1 MMKLPESVTGNPASC
16 PACGSAVKRPWLSPE
31 VAGVRFNLDK
41 CCACGTAYVNPR
53 PSAESLQS
61 LYACCGHGS
70 KSLTSL
76 AAVMASEIEF
86 PNSTVD
92 ARRLVTY
99 AKGLLAPSQAG
110 QAKALDIGSGYG
122 FFSRAA
128 LEQGFQV
135 VAVNPA
141 RAENRIFQQ
150 LNGFEPIPLFFEA
163 VDFGAEKFNLV
174 ILSQVLEHLSDPLQ
188 VLVKVRK
195 LIKPEGVLAIAVPN
209 VDALLIKILRSR
221 SSFLGLPGHIIHFS
235 RQGLSALLQRA
246 GFEVNL
252 HTYVSR
258 IPYYTISNRLN
269 IHGRSRQLLNH
280 LVRVAQRPP
289 LFIADRL
296 GLGLFQNVWAL
307 PVRPDRRTLTGR
319 VRTGEG

>member
-1 MMKLPESVTGNPASC
+1 MHIHASVAPNLASC
-16 PACGSAVKRPWLSPE
+16 PACGSSVRRPWLSQE
-31 VAGVRFNLDK
+31 IAGARFNLDK
-41 CCACGTAYVNPR
+41 CGACGTGYVNPP
-53 PSAESLQS
+53 PSAASLQS
-61 LYACCGHGS
+61 FYACCGHGS
-70 KSLTSL
+70 KSLTTF
-76 AAVMASEIEF
+76 AAVMASEAEF

-99 AKGLLAPSQAG
+99 AKKLLGPFQAG
-110 QAKALDIGSGYG
+110 EAKALDIGSGYG

-128 LEQGFQV
+128 LDRGFQV

-150 LNGFEPIPLFFEA
+150 LNGVEPIPLFFEA
-163 VDFGAEKFNLV
+163 VDFGTEKFDLV
-174 ILSQVLEHLSDPLQ
+174 ILSQVLEHLLDPFQ
-188 VLVKVRK
+188 VLVKVRN

-209 VDALLIKILRSR
+209 VDAILIKILKSR

-235 RQGLSALLQRA
+235 RQGLSALLRRA

-258 IPYYTISNRLN
+258 IPYFSISNRLN
-269 IHGRSRQLLNH
+269 IQGRSRQLVNY
-280 LVRVAQRPP
+280 LVRVSQRPP

-296 GLGLFQNVWAL
+296 GLGLFQNVWAV
-307 PVRPDRRTLTGR
+307 PVRPDRATL
-319 VRTGEG
+319 

>member
-1 MMKLPESVTGNPASC
+1 MQLHETVAPQISSC
-16 PACGSAVKRPWLSPE
+16 PACGSSMQRPWLSKE
-31 VAGVRFNLDK
+31 MAGVQFNLDK
-41 CCACGTAYVNPR
+41 CCACGTGYVNPP
-53 PSAESLQS
+53 PSAESLKS

-76 AAVMASEIEF
+76 DQVLASEVEF

-99 AKGLLAPSQAG
+99 ANKLLGPFQAG
-110 QAKALDIGSGYG
+110 EAKALDIGSGYG
-122 FFSRAA
+122 FFSKAA

-141 RAENRIFQQ
+141 RAENHIFQQ
-150 LNGFEPIPLFFEA
+150 LNGVEPIPRFFEE
-163 VDFGAEKFNLV
+163 VDFGPEKFDLV
-174 ILSQVLEHLSDPLQ
+174 ILSQVLEHLLDPLH
-188 VLVKVRK
+188 VLVKVRN

-209 VDALLIKILRSR
+209 VDALLIKILKSR

-235 RQGLSALLQRA
+235 RRGLSALVRRA

-258 IPYYTISNRLN
+258 IPYFSISNRLH
-269 IHGRSRQLLNH
+269 IQGRSRQAVNY
-280 LVRVAQRPP
+280 LVRVLQRPP
-289 LFIADRL
+289 LFIANRL
-296 GLGLFQNVWAL
+296 GLGLFQNVWAR
-307 PVRPDRRTLTGR
+307 PVRQDRAGL
-319 VRTGEG
+319 

>member
-1 MMKLPESVTGNPASC
+1 
-16 PACGSAVKRPWLSPE
+16 
-31 VAGVRFNLDK
+31 
-41 CCACGTAYVNPR
+41 
-53 PSAESLQS
+53 
-61 LYACCGHGS
+61 
-70 KSLTSL
+70 
-76 AAVMASEIEF
+76 MASEVEF

-99 AKGLLAPSQAG
+99 AKQLLGPCQG
-110 QAKALDIGSGYG
+110 GKAKALDIGSGYG

-128 LEQGFQV
+128 LDQGFQV

-150 LNGFEPIPLFFEA
+150 LNGLEPIPLFFEE
-163 VDFGAEKFNLV
+163 VDFGTEKFDLV
-174 ILSQVLEHLSDPLQ
+174 ILSQVLEHLLDPLH

-209 VDALLIKILRSR
+209 VDAILIKILKSR

-235 RQGLSALLQRA
+235 RQGLSALLRRA
-246 GFEVNL
+246 GFEVNH

-258 IPYYTISNRLN
+258 IPYFSISNRLN
-269 IHGRSRQLLNH
+269 IHGRSRQWVNY

-289 LFIADRL
+289 LFIADML
-296 GLGLFQNVWAL
+296 GLGLFQNVWAV
-307 PVRPDRRTLTGR
+307 PVRPDRARR
-319 VRTGEG
+319 